1 MISYQFD
8 VTCRFANVNDVIYT
22 FDANGNLLSDGTNTY
37 AYDSANRLVSV
48 TNGQSSVTSY
58 TYNGLGDRLSQ
69 TVDGVTTNYTLDL
82 NAGLTQVL
90 DDGTNAYIYG
100 NGRIAQSSIVNQQY
114 PSGTMSEISYFLG
127 DALGS
132 VRQMTDETGT
142 VTLART
148 YDPYGNVTSTGGA
161 SSTAYG
167 FTGETTDTCGLVYLR
182 AQNDKKSFI
191 KNGKVPS
198 IP

>member
-1 MISYQFD
+1 MSSATWHSSFHGQVEQVNV
-8 VTCRFANVNDVIYT
+8 VTKYSLA
-22 FDANGNLLSDGTNTY
+22 
-37 AYDSANRLVSV
+37 
-48 TNGQSSVTSY
+48 
-58 TYNGLGDRLSQ
+58 
-69 TVDGVTTNYTLDL
+69 
-82 NAGLTQVL
+82 
-90 DDGTNAYIYG
+90 
-100 NGRIAQSSIVNQQY
+100 
-114 PSGTMSEISYFLG
+114 

-148 YDPYGNVTSTGGA
+148 YDPYGNVTSTGGT

-167 FTGETTDTCGLVYLR
+167 FTGETTDANGLVYLR